1 VRGRSSLRYVEGVLT
16 VINWYAARR
25 TRKQLHE
32 LVARALTLAPT
43 LLAIV
48 ADHYTNEDHLRPFVP
63 VAERFGNRLHVIL
76 AAEWEQKDREH
87 DGEALLRGLGV
98 APAVRPRLLRD
109 EGEKRLGVVL
119 RQKQPVALIDL
130 YFLERGSTTY
140 YGAPDP
146 QADEMRARE
155 DHVVAQLESL
165 LVRLPPQPPPPPRPL
180 QPGEHD
186 FAPTGLCR
194 FCGQGSATL
203 IVCPGTKRDEEPH
216 RDRFELIELD

>member
-1 VRGRSSLRYVEGVLT
+1 VLT

-25 TRKQLHE
+25 ARKPLHE
-32 LVARALTLAPT
+32 LVARALTHTPT

-48 ADHYTNEDHLRPFVP
+48 ADRYTNEDHLRPFVP

-109 EGEKRLGVVL
+109 EGEKRVGVVL
-119 RQKQPVALIDL
+119 RRKQPVALIDL
-130 YFLERGSTTY
+130 YFLERGPATY

-146 QADEMRARE
+146 RAGEMRARE
-155 DHVVAQLESL
+155 DHVIAQLESL
-165 LVRLPPQPPPPPRPL
+165 LVRLPPQPPPPPRTL

-186 FAPTGLCR
+186 FAATGLCR

-203 IVCPGTKRDEEPH
+203 IACPGTQRDEEPH